1 MYIEGDVPVVSTGN
15 YGNNGFGYGSGWEGL
30 IGLIAVAAL
39 FGGGFGFGGGGFGF
53 GGGRGAGNEL
63 FGYQL
68 GRTATSEDI
77 ASGFAQNTLQRGIDD
92 IILGQSQMQ
101 NFINQGFNGI
111 NTAILQSSNATERGF
126 ATLGYNLAS
135 CCCDLKGAISE
146 VRYANEKQTSDI
158 INAINAGNQRLVDIY
173 TSDKIDTLNRKL
185 ATAEAQ
191 LSNQAQSAYIVSQL
205 KQPNPVAA
213 YVVPNPNCCY
223 SNYGLN
229 AGVATVQ

>member
-126 ATLGYNLAS
+126 ATLGYNLAN
-135 CCCDLKGAISE
+135 CCCEIKGAIAD
-146 VRYANEKQTSDI
+146 VKYADERNTCNI

-185 ATAEAQ
+185 TVAENQ

-223 SNYGLN
+223 SSCGLN